1 MILINDEF
9 FDVNNK
15 DELKKEELVEKTY
28 ICDMIKKIRI
38 ENIKEVKENNKNYE
52 IIFKNYRNEIIN
64 LIDNTEYETELSKY
78 IVNNRKLKII

>member
-28 ICDMIKKIRI
+28 VCDMIKKIRV

-52 IIFKNYRNEIIN
+52 IILKNYRNEIIN

>member
-52 IIFKNYRNEIIN
+52 IILKNYRNEIIN